1 MNRHSKKD
9 IDNLKR
15 RLDKLKDQEQSI
27 KNKYSD
33 NFKDWQILCNKI
45 NKLKNKY
52 NAMIREYNYDNGGV
66 PNSVMII

>member
-33 NFKDWQILCNKI
+33 NFKEWQILCNKI

-52 NAMIREYNYDNGGV
+52 NGMIHEYNYDHGGV
-66 PNSVMII
+66 YNSAIII